1 MTHNSLIAHPE
12 LTAMTAFAGL
22 LFGLL
27 FFATLKHSVTL
38 FVERKGWLG
47 PLALT
52 LGRFGAAVGFLFV
65 AAKLG
70 AAPLLAAFIGFLI
83 ARALTLHARRAAG

>member
-1 MTHNSLIAHPE
+1 MSQHILTIHPE
-12 LTAMTAFAGL
+12 LTVMMAFAGL
-22 LFGLL
+22 VFGLTY
-27 FFATLKHSVTL
+27 FAVMKRTVAL
-38 FVERKGWLG
+38 FVRSDGWVQ

-52 LGRFGAAVGFLFV
+52 LARIGAVVVFLFL

-83 ARALTLHARRAAG
+83 ARTLALRAERRAG

>member
-1 MTHNSLIAHPE
+1 MTHNSLVAHPE
-12 LTAMTAFAGL
+12 LAAMTAFAGL

-27 FFATLKHSVTL
+27 YFATLRRSVAL
-38 FVERKGWLG
+38 FVGRKGWLG

-52 LGRFGAAVGFLFV
+52 MGRFGAAAGFLLV

-70 AAPLLAAFIGFLI
+70 AAPLLAAFVGFLI
-83 ARALTLHARRAAG
+83 ARALALHAQRTAG

>member
-12 LTAMTAFAGL
+12 LSATTAFAGL

-27 FFATLKHSVTL
+27 YFATLKHSVAM
-38 FVERKGWLG
+38 FVGRKGWLG

-52 LGRFGAAVGFLFV
+52 LGRFGAAAGFLFV

-83 ARALTLHARRAAG
+83 ARALTLHAQETAS

>member
-1 MTHNSLIAHPE
+1 MIGGLMIHSA
-12 LTAMTAFAGL
+12 LTLMMAFAGL

-27 FFATLKHSVTL
+27 YFAVLRRTVAL
-38 FVERKGWLG
+38 FVGDHGWSR

-52 LGRFGAAVGFLFV
+52 LGRVGASVAFLLV

-83 ARALTLHARRAAG
+83 ARALALHAERDAG